1 MTNKKANLNNSG
13 NAIIAELNAKL
24 KILEEKVSTLEG
36 KNLSL
41 ELKAEEL
48 ESRNVIS
55 ERVNSELA
63 KEIDKLSQYTRR
75 HNVVIRTVF
84 LPETETN
91 DDVEKEVKKL
101 ITKDLQ
107 LPDEVKNI
115 DKLHRTGKIKTKNGK
130 KARI

>member
-107 LPDEVKNI
+107 LPDEVKI
-115 DKLHRTGKIKTKNGK
+115 LTSYIGQERSKLRTGEQ
-130 KARI
+130 ARI